1 MRMSQKTMQKQLIQ
15 QYIKYPKKLKKI
27 AHNLRIDDRVEDQ
40 SSKPAFVTIKDHKEN
55 FPNNINCR
63 LINPAKTNIGKISK
77 QLLEQLNTDIRNAT
91 DLQQWRSTEDALQ
104 WYNNLDTSKDLTFYN
119 LIL

>member
-1 MRMSQKTMQKQLIQ
+1 M
-15 QYIKYPKKLKKI
+15 
-27 AHNLRIDDRVEDQ
+27 
-40 SSKPAFVTIKDHKEN
+40 TIKDHKEN

-104 WYNNLDTSKDLTFYN
+104 WFNNLDTSKDLTFLQLDIVDYYPSITEEMLDKAFEFAGQALN
-119 LIL
+119 SKISKKNNSDS